1 VVRRDS
7 HLDRLPEAHLL
18 ALRLDGAGADH
29 SVIARVL
36 DIEPKA
42 AGPLLDIA
50 RRKAGIPTAGSDHK
64 SAAAITGRRH

>member
-1 VVRRDS
+1 
-7 HLDRLPEAHLL
+7 
-18 ALRLDGAGADH
+18 
-29 SVIARVL
+29 VL

-42 AGPLLDIA
+42 VGPLLDIA